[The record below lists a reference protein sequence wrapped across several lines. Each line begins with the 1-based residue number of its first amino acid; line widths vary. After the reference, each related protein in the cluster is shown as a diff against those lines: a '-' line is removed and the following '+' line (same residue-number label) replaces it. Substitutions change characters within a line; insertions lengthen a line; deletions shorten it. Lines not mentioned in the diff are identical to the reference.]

1 MPFPIEIRAWA
12 IRHHVGA
19 DALAELAAMLGTGG
33 TEETGASESNVQ
45 SRVRL
50 AAPALGMRFWRNNV
64 GVLKNDQGVP
74 VRFGLANDT
83 KKLNERLKS
92 ADLIGWRRVLITAD
106 MVGSGIAQFAS
117 IECKAEGWKFTGSDR
132 EIAQQRWATLVTAE
146 GGFSRFATGPEGLN
160 A

>member
-12 IRHHVGA
+12 VRHHVGE
-19 DALAELAAMLGTGG
+19 DALGELAAMLGSGG

-50 AAPALGMRFWRNNV
+50 AAPGLGARLWRNNV
-64 GVLKNDQGVP
+64 GALLDDRGVP
-74 VRFGLANDT
+74 VRYGLANDT
-83 KKLNERLKS
+83 KALNDRLKS

-106 MVGSGIAQFAS
+106 MVGSGIAQFTS

-132 EIAQQRWATLVTAE
+132 EIAQQRWATLVAAD
-146 GGFSRFATGPEGLN
+146 GGYAKIVTGPEQLG
-160 A
+160 